1 MGAADLECFAL
12 LDDRES
18 TAGRP
23 TSRLYQGF
31 EREHRCA
38 DPAGLDALWARVDA
52 DQRGGLH
59 AVLLVDYEW
68 GAKLLQAG
76 HERLG
81 AGEASSLRVLM
92 FRELRRLSAMQ
103 AGEWLLQ
110 REPQQCSGVMNL
122 APSVERPEFTQ
133 SIAHIHAAIAAGE
146 TYQVNYTYRLHGQAY
161 GSPLAL
167 YRRLRERQPVAYG
180 ALIALPA
187 DEASATATTHLLS
200 CSPELFLR
208 HENGLLTA
216 RPMKGT
222 AARVHGAEGDSETAR
237 HLSLDIKNRAEN
249 LMIVDLLRNDLG
261 RIAQTGSVKVPELF
275 AVEPYSTVF
284 QMTSTVQAR
293 LKPEVGFADVLR
305 AAFPCGSIT
314 GAPKHHT
321 MQLIAGLES
330 TPRGLYCGT
339 IGWIDAPQGQVPM
352 SLSRCVDFC
361 LSVAIRTL
369 TLGRDVQGLRPA
381 CLGIGAG
388 IVADS
393 RADDEFEEC
402 RLKARFLTGLDPGF
416 ALFETLRAT
425 PENGVRHLDR
435 HLARLARSA
444 AVLGFAFDRDALL
457 EALRMAVQALPPGG
471 VSRLRLELAHHGR
484 ITVTSAALSPLPD
497 GQVELLIAPEPLAGG
512 DPLSRHK
519 TTLREHYDAGVRAA
533 ERQGAFD
540 SLFFTRTG
548 RLVEGGRSSV
558 FVLLGGRW
566 WTPPLSDGALPGVMR
581 AMLLEDPAW
590 GGGERTLYLGD
601 LQSARSIVVCNSL
614 RGVIP
619 ARLAAVPP

>member
-1 MGAADLECFAL
+1 M
-12 LDDRES
+12 
-18 TAGRP
+18 
-23 TSRLYQGF
+23 
-31 EREHRCA
+31 
-38 DPAGLDALWARVDA
+38 
-52 DQRGGLH
+52 
-59 AVLLVDYEW
+59 
-68 GAKLLQAG
+68 
-76 HERLG
+76 
-81 AGEASSLRVLM
+81 
-92 FRELRRLSAMQ
+92 
-103 AGEWLLQ
+103 
-110 REPQQCSGVMNL
+110 
-122 APSVERPEFTQ
+122 
-133 SIAHIHAAIAAGE
+133 
-146 TYQVNYTYRLHGQAY
+146 
-161 GSPLAL
+161 
-167 YRRLRERQPVAYG
+167 
-180 ALIALPA
+180 
-187 DEASATATTHLLS
+187 
-200 CSPELFLR
+200 
-208 HENGLLTA
+208 
-216 RPMKGT
+216 
-222 AARVHGAEGDSETAR
+222 
-237 HLSLDIKNRAEN
+237 
-249 LMIVDLLRNDLG
+249 
-261 RIAQTGSVKVPELF
+261 
-275 AVEPYSTVF
+275 
-284 QMTSTVQAR
+284 
-293 LKPEVGFADVLR
+293 
-305 AAFPCGSIT
+305 
-314 GAPKHHT
+314 
-321 MQLIAGLES
+321 
-330 TPRGLYCGT
+330 
-339 IGWIDAPQGQVPM
+339 
-352 SLSRCVDFC
+352 
-361 LSVAIRTL
+361 AIRTL

-425 PENGVRHLDR
+425 PENGVRHLDH
-435 HLARLARSA
+435 HLARLGRSA

-519 TTLREHYDAGVRAA
+519 TTVREHYDAGVRAA

-548 RLVEGGRSSV
+548 RLVEGGRSNV